1 MKFSFRKLFSTLL
14 PRDIQLA
21 TRTRNQLYSPG
32 WLGKKNGK
40 TLSCCW
46 RERIRLNDLDA
57 SSSTLKPAE
66 ERRSMDIPAAN
77 FAFKT
82 LPRGGL
88 PEKRQY
94 LKR

>member
-1 MKFSFRKLFSTLL
+1 
-14 PRDIQLA
+14 
-21 TRTRNQLYSPG
+21 
-32 WLGKKNGK
+32 
-40 TLSCCW
+40 LSCCW

-94 LKR
+94 LKRWDGV